1 MCYEFIALIQQLPEQ
16 HRDTLAELLIH
27 LDRLVVYLVQ
37 WSNCGGRRG
46 YGVPLPFLA
55 GERRSPSLHDD
66 SYLQHKQQ
74 KKMCV
79 KYMI

>member
-1 MCYEFIALIQQLPEQ
+1 MVKLWGNAGE
-16 HRDTLAELLIH
+16 
-27 LDRLVVYLVQ
+27 
-37 WSNCGGRRG
+37 

-55 GERRSPSLHDD
+55 GERRSHSLLWMDAENGLQSLDD